1 MEYKFECT
9 ICNLSYKTKEGFD
22 KHNKKYHPIPSANTP
37 KKYLCSQCSREF
49 NSRQTKWKH
58 EQICKL
64 KKKSLE
70 QKIDELSE
78 KLQILEKKP
87 NNVNNV
93 TNNITNNNIT
103 NNIQYVINAPTESTL
118 EHLTFEDQKYILDQN
133 LNSITSLIERVNF
146 NKSAPK
152 NHSYC
157 VTAINDKHASVI
169 DEKTNTIVKTNKE
182 DLYGVILT
190 TNLNNLEK
198 IASNSKFTKEQK
210 DVYFDK
216 INYLKKEMY
225 RNNKFIKRYYSDI
238 NLISYNNKD
247 MIKETWKNLKPIN
260 NETSKIA
267 LEEAIGE
274 CKEGDKPRGFDDLID
289 ELPEHE
295 KPAWLKTKPSGKLI
309 PDDSDSDDSALSS
322 DSEDEESD
330 TEECNFPEI
339 NIKGTQY
346 ILDGTKVFVK
356 NQSGYKGELYGTY
369 ANGKVKKISKSK
381 EFNL

>member
-1 MEYKFECT
+1 MDYKFECK
-9 ICNLSYKTKEGFD
+9 ICNLNYKTKEGFN
-22 KHNKKYHPIPSANTP
+22 KHNKKYHPIPSATTP
-37 KKYLCSQCSREF
+37 KKYLCCQCSREF

-58 EQICKL
+58 EQNCKL

-70 QKIDELSE
+70 QKIDEISE
-78 KLQILEKKP
+78 KLQILEQKP
-87 NNVNNV
+87 NNI

-210 DVYFDK
+210 EVYFDK

-260 NETSKIA
+260 TETRKIA
-267 LEEAIGE
+267 LEEAICE
-274 CKEGDKPRGFDDLID
+274 SKEGDKPRGFDDLID
-289 ELPEHE
+289 EIPDED
-295 KPAWLKTKPSGKLI
+295 KPSWLKKSTGKKQLI
-309 PDDSDSDDSALSS
+309 PTDSDDSDSELSS
-322 DSEDEESD
+322 DDSDESDSD
-330 TEECNFPEI
+330 TEECNVSEI
-339 NIKGTQY
+339 TIKSKQY
-346 ILDGTKVFVK
+346 ILDGSNVYCK
-356 NQSGYKGELYGTY
+356 NSNGTRGELYGTY
-369 ANGKVKKISKSK
+369 LNGRVKKISKTK

>member
-1 MEYKFECT
+1 MDYKFTCT
-9 ICNLSYKTKEGFD
+9 ICNLKYKTKEGID
-22 KHNKKYHPIPSANTP
+22 KHNRKYHPIPFTNTP

-58 EQICKL
+58 VQNCKL
-64 KKKSLE
+64 KKKSLK
-70 QKIDELSE
+70 QKIDEISE
-78 KLQILEKKP
+78 KLQILEQKP
-87 NNVNNV
+87 NNI

-103 NNIQYVINAPTESTL
+103 NNIQYVINAPTSSTL

-146 NKSAPK
+146 NKYVPK

-198 IASNSKFTKEQK
+198 IALNSKFTKEQK
-210 DVYFDK
+210 EIYFNK

-238 NLISYNNKD
+238 NLISYNNKN
-247 MIKETWKNLKPIN
+247 MIKETWKKLKPI
-260 NETSKIA
+260 KIA
-267 LEEAIGE
+267 LDEVLYESNDE
-274 CKEGDKPRGFDDLID
+274 HNQKRFDILLD
-289 ELPEHE
+289 ELQDHDNPF
-295 KPAWLKTKPSGKLI
+295 WLKQKSKLQII
-309 PDDSDSDDSALSS
+309 PLDVDSDDSSVSS
-322 DSEDEESD
+322 ESNDSE
-330 TEECNFPEI
+330 TEECNVSEI
-339 NIKGTQY
+339 TIKDKQY
-346 ILDGTKVFVK
+346 ILDGTNVYIK
-356 NQSGYKGELYGTY
+356 NNNGIKGEIYGIY
-369 ANGKVKKISKSK
+369 LNNKVKKIIKTK
-381 EFNL
+381 KIVI